1 MTTGE
6 AQPGGDA
13 SAAPRRQRSPFVPML
28 LLATT
33 VLGATAFQ
41 TLLLFTG
48 RGALVKAI
56 TAQDPQMEQS
66 KKVRTA
72 LESIATRTARVAKA
86 GNANAT
92 VIVEELRK
100 RGISI
105 NADSPGPAP

>member
-1 MTTGE
+1 MTAGE
-6 AQPGGDA
+6 TQPGDGA
-13 SAAPRRQRSPFVPML
+13 GAAAGRPRSPFVPML

-41 TLLLFTG
+41 TLVLFTS
-48 RGALVKAI
+48 RGAFVKAI

-72 LESIATRTARVAKA
+72 LESIATRTARVAQA

-100 RGISI
+100 RGITI
-105 NADSPGPAP
+105 NPDSPVPAP